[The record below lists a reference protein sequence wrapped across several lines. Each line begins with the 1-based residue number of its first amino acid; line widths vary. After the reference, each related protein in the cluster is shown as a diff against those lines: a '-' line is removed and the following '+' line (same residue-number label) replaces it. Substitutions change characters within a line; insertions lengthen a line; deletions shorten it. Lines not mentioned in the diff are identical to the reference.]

1 MVGTSQLLH
10 TAQQSDSA
18 KTSPLTITIYV
29 LQGKKKKNLQRL
41 SGPNTPKG
49 PFLTKITTK
58 MTMVVDTDKEI

>member
-29 LQGKKKKNLQRL
+29 LQGKKEEE
-41 SGPNTPKG
+41 PAA
-49 PFLTKITTK
+49 TKRT
-58 MTMVVDTDKEI
+58 